1 MEPSDVDA
9 LILGPA
15 VRALSPVPDAPR
27 LSAAS
32 AAPLREIAAVDER
45 GAARMLHLPVE
56 RPLTIVADGREIVTL
71 MTLGAAPEWLVLGYL
86 SNQRLID
93 DVTAVRSVEVDW
105 TRGVA
110 SVISRQGKLA
120 RPSGA
125 AEQESGVAGL
135 LACGLGTVFGDV
147 MRGFDA
153 RGAVTTAAATSHTAI
168 LAILESMRGYD
179 AIHRA
184 AGSVHS
190 CALFQGGELWAAV
203 EEVSRHNGVD
213 TIAGF
218 MRLHGVDGVDKILF
232 TTGRLTAE
240 MVMKAAHNGIPVMI
254 SRNGTTAMG
263 YELAAK
269 LGMTLIGRAANRR
282 YLCYLGADRI
292 VRDADGGA
300 NADGG
305 SAAPHAPD
313 RDTHAKFPLD

>member
-1 MEPSDVDA
+1 MESSDIDA

-15 VRALSPVPDAPR
+15 GRALTPVPDAPR

-32 AAPLREIAAVDER
+32 AAPLREITAVDER
-45 GAARMLHLPVE
+45 GAARVMHLAIE
-56 RPLTIVADGREIVTL
+56 RPLTILADGREIVTL

-86 SNQRLID
+86 NNQRLID
-93 DVTAVRSVEVDW
+93 AVTAVRSVEVDW

-110 SVISRQGKLA
+110 SVISRQGNL
-120 RPSGA
+120 RQPPRA
-125 AEQESGVAGL
+125 AEQEGGAASL

-147 MRGFDA
+147 MRRLGERA
-153 RGAVTTAAATSHTAI
+153 AGTAAVTSHTAI
-168 LAILESMRGYD
+168 LAILESMRGHD

-213 TIAGF
+213 TITGF
-218 MRLHGVDGVDKILF
+218 MKLHGVDGADKILF

-240 MVMKAAHNGIPVMI
+240 MVMKAAHSGIPVMI

-282 YLCYLGADRI
+282 YLCYIGADRI
-292 VRDADGGA
+292 VRG
-300 NADGG
+300 ADGG
-305 SAAPHAPD
+305 SDAPHAAD
-313 RDTHAKFPLD
+313 GGTHVKFPLD

>member
-27 LSAAS
+27 LSAVS

-86 SNQRLID
+86 NNQRLID

-110 SVISRQGKLA
+110 SVISRQGSLG

-125 AEQESGVAGL
+125 AEPGSGAASL

-147 MRGFDA
+147 MRRFVTRD
-153 RGAVTTAAATSHTAI
+153 AVTAAMTSHTVI
-168 LAILESMRGYD
+168 LGILESMRGHD

-203 EEVSRHNGVD
+203 EDVSRHNGVD

-218 MRLHGVDGVDKILF
+218 MRLHGVDGADKILF

-292 VRDADGGA
+292 VRDADGGP
-300 NADGG
+300 DTLH
-305 SAAPHAPD
+305 AAD
-313 RDTHAKFPLD
+313 RDTHAKSPLD

>member
-1 MEPSDVDA
+1 MEPSDIDA

-15 VRALSPVPDAPR
+15 ARALTPVPDAPR

-32 AAPLREIAAVDER
+32 APPLREIAAVDER
-45 GAARMLHLPVE
+45 GAARMVHLPIE

-86 SNQRLID
+86 HNQRLID
-93 DVTAVRSVEVDW
+93 EVTAVRSVEVDW

-110 SVISRQGKLA
+110 SVISRQGNLG
-120 RPSGA
+120 RPAGA
-125 AEQESGVAGL
+125 AEQGSGAASL
-135 LACGLGTVFGDV
+135 LGCGLGTVFGDV

-153 RGAVTTAAATSHTAI
+153 REAVTAAAASHTAI
-168 LAILESMRGYD
+168 LAILESMRGHD

-213 TIAGF
+213 TITGF
-218 MRLHGVDGVDKILF
+218 MRLHGVDGADKILF
-232 TTGRLTAE
+232 TTGRLTGE

-263 YELAAK
+263 YEIGAK

-282 YLCYLGADRI
+282 YLCYIGTDRI
-292 VRDADGGA
+292 VRDADGGS
-300 NADGG
+300 D
-305 SAAPHAPD
+305 APHAAE
-313 RDTHAKFPLD
+313 RATHVKFPLD